1 VFTAWY
7 ALSPCIKKTRLVFKG
22 LSSLQCIATFEDL
35 CPKIKETPGPYKTD
49 EEKLTSVTTGSGR
62 NKFSCTTEAIRNIC
76 EEVTNMISQNA
87 TVFRCITHRKRH
99 RTANWCFKG
108 NE

>member
-1 VFTAWY
+1 MFTARY
-7 ALSPCIKKTRLVFKG
+7 ALSPYIKQTCLVFKG
-22 LSSLQCIATFEDL
+22 LSSLQCVATFEDL

-49 EEKLTSVTTGSGR
+49 GEKLTSVMTGSGR
-62 NKFSCTTEAIRNIC
+62 NKFSYTTATIRHIC
-76 EEVTNMISQNA
+76 EQVTNMISQNV

-99 RTANWCFKG
+99 RTANLCFKG